1 MHDFTAMV
9 FFVHV
14 AEKGSF
20 TAAARHIGQP
30 LSTVSRRIAELEES
44 LGARLLERSTRSVR
58 LTELGADYY
67 NFCRR
72 GLQEFDS
79 ANLML
84 QNRQSEVS
92 GLVRITV
99 PPSLVEPFFVPLVT
113 KFMNAYPNAR
123 VVIMSTQRHV
133 DLLNENIDIGFR
145 VGSLSDSSLTTR
157 KIATYTDHL
166 VAAPN
171 YVEGRMPISTPADLS
186 GHRAITFGTDG
197 APVCWTL
204 DRQGDNGK
212 IEAVSVT
219 LVSHLQLN
227 DFAAIHAA
235 TMSGSGISRIPSI
248 LCAKSLYEGGLVKVL
263 PEWSFEP
270 VSLSAITLGTRN
282 MSRLIRLFLD
292 QCVSELPDQLTAVE
306 NFS

>member
-1 MHDFTAMV
+1 MRDFVAMA

-14 AEKGSF
+14 AERGSF

-30 LSTVSRRIAELEES
+30 LSTVSRRIAELEKS
-44 LGARLLERSTRSVR
+44 LGVRLLERSTRSVR

-67 NFCRR
+67 NFCSR

-79 ANLML
+79 ANLMV

-113 KFMNAYPNAR
+113 KFLDAYPNAR
-123 VVIMSTQRHV
+123 VVIMSTQRQV
-133 DLLNENIDIGFR
+133 DLLNENVDIGFR
-145 VGSLSDSSLTTR
+145 VGNLNDSGLSAR

-166 VAAPN
+166 VAAPD
-171 YVEGRMPISTPADLS
+171 YVAGRMPISTPADLT
-186 GHRAITFGTDG
+186 GHCVITFGTDG
-197 APVCWTL
+197 APASWSL
-204 DRQGDNGK
+204 ARLADNG
-212 IEAVSVT
+212 ETETVSVS
-219 LVSHLQLN
+219 LLSHLQLN

-235 TMSGSGISRIPSI
+235 TMSGGGISRIPSI
-248 LCAKSLYEGGLVKVL
+248 LCAKSLNEGHFVKVL
-263 PEWSFEP
+263 PQWSFEP
-270 VSLSAITLGTRN
+270 VTLSAITLGTRN

-292 QCVSELPDQLTAVE
+292 QCVSELPDQFTAVE
-306 NFS
+306 IIS